1 MANAAITLAFC
12 SYTGEF
18 LGLVYSNVNG
28 VAFIRNPHD
37 GAVTARAHAA
47 LYRSHRITIAL
58 GARTW

>member
-1 MANAAITLAFC
+1 MPNATITLTLAFC

-28 VAFIRNPHD
+28 IAFIRNPHD

-47 LYRSHRITIAL
+47 LYRSHRIKIA
-58 GARTW
+58 